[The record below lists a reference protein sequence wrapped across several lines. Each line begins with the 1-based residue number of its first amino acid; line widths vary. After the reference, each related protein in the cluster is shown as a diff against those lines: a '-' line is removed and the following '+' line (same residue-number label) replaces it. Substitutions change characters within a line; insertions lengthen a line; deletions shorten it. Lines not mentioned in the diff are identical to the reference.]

1 MTGDLQMHWP
11 VSASR
16 AQMRPSPAFEVGS
29 GAPKTTARECP
40 GTPLTMAALEA
51 IPGPDG
57 FPLPVAMSSDWVV
70 TPQESGAAAV
80 AGGDH
85 PFPYQFQVR
94 GGQWRVESQS

>member
-80 AGGDH
+80 AGGYPH
-85 PFPYQFQVR
+85 FTVPFDAP
-94 GGQWRVESQS
+94 GAEMG